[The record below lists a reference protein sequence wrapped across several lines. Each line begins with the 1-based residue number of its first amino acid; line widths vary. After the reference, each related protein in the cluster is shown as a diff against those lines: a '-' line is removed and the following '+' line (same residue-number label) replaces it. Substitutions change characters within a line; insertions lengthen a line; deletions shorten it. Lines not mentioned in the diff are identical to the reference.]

1 MYKFVFYHK
10 GAKDLP
16 FSDAIL
22 INNSKCKEYDHR
34 IWSELAGY
42 KLLLDKFNTEKAEN
56 GMLQYSDTDWISLS
70 HYRRMLDPDYQGRL
84 SVAQPMVFNGPIAGH
99 YAHCH
104 NIEDLKLCGEAVKEE
119 FPHLLQ
125 HFERV
130 MNGNIFIPYTIGIM
144 TVGQFKDYV
153 NFLFKILD
161 NVHKKIGTETFED
174 RIDYIKRHPEWYT
187 GKEDDKPEYQAR
199 IEAFLAERLATAYW
213 LLISQK
219 APVFPAKV
227 FLLEKDQKI

>member
-1 MYKFVFYHK
+1 MDPIEGFEII
-10 GAKDLP
+10 DNR
-16 FSDAIL
+16 D
-22 INNSKCKEYDHR
+22 NKELDHR
-34 IWSELAGY
+34 IWSELAGMQLIY
-42 KLLLDKFNTEKAEN
+42 NKLINEKAEN
-56 GMLQYSDTDWISLS
+56 GMNAYDDNEFISLS
-70 HYRRMLDPDYQGRL
+70 HYRRRIDPDCINRFY
-84 SVAQPMVFNGPIAGH
+84 VPQPVRFQTTLAMQ
-99 YAHCH
+99 YAAAH

-130 MNGNIFIPYTIGIM
+130 MNGNILIPYTIGIM
-144 TVGQFKDYV
+144 TVGQFKDYM

-187 GKEDDKPEYQAR
+187 GKEDNKPEYQAR